1 MNQIKVAKVVR
12 CASAAI
18 AVLLSMAIIA
28 LIPAI
33 RSAGTL
39 DTDGW
44 FLLASGRAV
53 VESGIPST
61 NPFTVIAAQGI
72 VLQQWLHDAWLYLC
86 WKAAGYAGVAVSVA
100 VPAALALWTYT
111 GTVSRLAR
119 NARHPWAPLPIGA
132 LGFALMASYLSIRPS
147 LWTAALLFAAI
158 SSCLEWRRGADKRWL
173 FALPAVSLLSVNLQA
188 ALWPLPAAAAA
199 CFMLPEE
206 GELEPGK
213 ACEALRAWAQSRL
226 PLLAAIGGMAAGS
239 LVNPYAI
246 DGSLYVLRSLGAA
259 SYGEVILEL
268 KPVWAMPAA
277 APFWCAA
284 VLAATI
290 SCALARRFPP
300 RWLLAF
306 WLASAIAGALAV
318 RCLWITWTVSFLIV
332 AVSAGRKE
340 ELGPRTYRALIAG
353 RVALSLVLALSAI
366 NSGLHSI
373 ESEPSGVES
382 GWCGIDADM
391 GQIVEALGNNPGR
404 IWTED
409 VSVMNYLEWAGVPV
423 TYDMR
428 PEIWSEAI
436 AGEGAANDYRRYVD
450 SLQGGYGRLREN
462 GWAWAIVMD
471 SHGKRLEKA
480 CPGAEKTASGRGY
493 SLYRL

>member
-1 MNQIKVAKVVR
+1 MNQIKVAKIVR
-12 CASAAI
+12 CASAAL
-18 AVLLSMAIIA
+18 AVLLSMAVMA

-44 FLLASGRAV
+44 FLLASGRVV

-61 NPFTVIAAQGI
+61 NPFTAIAGHGI

-86 WKAAGYAGVAVSVA
+86 WKAAGYVGVAVSVA
-100 VPAALALWTYT
+100 IPAALALWAYT
-111 GTVSRLAR
+111 GTVSRLAQ
-119 NARHPWAPLPIGA
+119 NARYPWAPLLIGA
-132 LGFALMASYLSIRPS
+132 LGFTLMASYLSIRPS
-147 LWTAALLFAAI
+147 LWTAALLFITI
-158 SSCLEWRRGADKRWL
+158 STCLEWRRGASSRCL
-173 FALPAVSLLSVNLQA
+173 LVLPVVSLLSVNLQA
-188 ALWPLPAAAAA
+188 ALWPLSAAAAA
-199 CFMLPEE
+199 CFLLPEE
-206 GELEPGK
+206 DEISLGEIGETV
-213 ACEALRAWAQSRL
+213 RSWARSRL
-226 PLLAAIGGMAAGS
+226 PLLAAIAGMAAES

-259 SYGEVILEL
+259 SYGGVILEL

-277 APFWCAA
+277 ALFWCVAI
-284 VLAATI
+284 LATSA

-332 AVSAGRKE
+332 AVSAGRKD
-340 ELGPRTYRALIAG
+340 ELDPRTHRALIAG
-353 RVALSLVLALSAI
+353 RVTLCLVLALSVI

-373 ESEPSGVES
+373 ESGTRGVES

-391 GQIVEALGNNPGR
+391 GQIVEALGDDPGR
-404 IWTED
+404 IWSED
-409 VSVMNYLEWAGVPV
+409 AAVMNYLEWAEVPV

-436 AGEGAANDYRRYVD
+436 AGDSAANDYRLYVD
-450 SLQGGYGRLREN
+450 SLEGGFGRLRED

-471 SHGKRLEKA
+471 SHEKRLEKA
-480 CPGAEKTASGRGY
+480 CPGAEKTASGRRY
-493 SLYRL
+493 TLYRL

>member
-1 MNQIKVAKVVR
+1 MNQTKVAKIVR
-12 CASAAI
+12 CASTAL
-18 AVLLSMAIIA
+18 AVLLSMAIMA

-44 FLLASGRAV
+44 FLLASGRV
-53 VESGIPST
+53 IVESGIPVT
-61 NPFTVIAAQGI
+61 NPFTAIAGQGI
-72 VLQQWLHDAWLYLC
+72 VLQQWLHDAWLYLW
-86 WKAAGYAGVAVSVA
+86 WKAAGYTGVAVSVA
-100 VPAALALWTYT
+100 VPAALTLWAYT
-111 GTVSRLAR
+111 GTVSRLAKNPR
-119 NARHPWAPLPIGA
+119 YPWAPLLIGA
-132 LGFALMASYLSIRPS
+132 FGFALMTSYLSIRPS
-147 LWTAALLFAAI
+147 LWTAALLFVTI
-158 SSCLEWRRGADKRWL
+158 STCQVWRCGSSSRCLL
-173 FALPAVSLLSVNLQA
+173 VLPIVSMLSVNLQA

-199 CFMLPEE
+199 CFLLPEE
-206 GELEPGK
+206 GEISLDDAGETV
-213 ACEALRAWAQSRL
+213 RSWARSRL
-226 PLLAAIGGMAAGS
+226 PLLAAIAGMTAES
-239 LVNPYAI
+239 LVNPYSI

-259 SYGEVILEL
+259 SYGGVILEL

-277 APFWCAA
+277 ALFWGVAILA
-284 VLAATI
+284 VTA

-332 AVSAGRKE
+332 AVSAGRE
-340 ELGPRTYRALIAG
+340 DELDPRTYRTLIAG
-353 RVALSLVLALSAI
+353 RVALCLVLALSVI
-366 NSGLHSI
+366 NSGLRSI
-373 ESEPSGVES
+373 EPGARGVES
-382 GWCGIDADM
+382 GWCGIDEDM

-404 IWTED
+404 IWSED
-409 VSVMNYLEWAGVPV
+409 AAVMNYLEWAAVPV

-436 AGEGAANDYRRYVD
+436 AGDGAADDYRLYVD
-450 SLQGGYGRLREN
+450 SLEGGYGHLREDC
-462 GWAWAIVMD
+462 WAWAIVMD

-493 SLYRL
+493 ALYRL

>member
-1 MNQIKVAKVVR
+1 MNQTKVAKIVR
-12 CASAAI
+12 CASAAL
-18 AVLLSMAIIA
+18 AVLLSMAIMA

-44 FLLASGRAV
+44 FLLASGRV
-53 VESGIPST
+53 IVESGIPGT
-61 NPFTVIAAQGI
+61 NPFTAIAGQGI
-72 VLQQWLHDAWLYLC
+72 VLQQWLHDAWLYLW
-86 WKAAGYAGVAVSVA
+86 WKAAGYTGVAVSVA
-100 VPAALALWTYT
+100 VPAALTLWAYT
-111 GTVSRLAR
+111 GTVSRLAQNPR
-119 NARHPWAPLPIGA
+119 YPWAPLLISA
-132 LGFALMASYLSIRPS
+132 VGFALMTSYLSVRPS
-147 LWTAALLFAAI
+147 LWTAALLFVTI
-158 SSCLEWRRGADKRWL
+158 STCLEWRRGASSRCL
-173 FALPAVSLLSVNLQA
+173 LVLPVVSLLSVNLQA

-199 CFMLPEE
+199 CFLLPEE
-206 GELEPGK
+206 GEISLGETG
-213 ACEALRAWAQSRL
+213 ETVLSWVRSRL
-226 PLLAAIGGMAAGS
+226 PLLAAIAGMAAVS
-239 LVNPYAI
+239 LGNPYSI

-259 SYGEVILEL
+259 SYGGVILEL

-277 APFWCAA
+277 ALFWGVAIFAA
-284 VLAATI
+284 IT

-340 ELGPRTYRALIAG
+340 ELEPRTYRALIAG
-353 RVALSLVLALSAI
+353 RATLSLVLALSVI
-366 NSGLHSI
+366 NSGLRSI
-373 ESEPSGVES
+373 EPEASGVES

-391 GQIVEALGNNPGR
+391 GQIVEALGDDPGR
-404 IWTED
+404 IWSED
-409 VSVMNYLEWAGVPV
+409 VSVMNYLEWAEVPV

-436 AGEGAANDYRRYVD
+436 AGDGADNDYRLYVD
-450 SLQGGYGRLREN
+450 SLQGGYGRLRED
-462 GWAWAIVMD
+462 GWAWAIVMG

-480 CPGAEKTASGRGY
+480 CPGAEKTADGRGY
-493 SLYRL
+493 ALYRL

>member
-1 MNQIKVAKVVR
+1 MRKDGILR
-12 CASAAI
+12 CACTAL
-18 AVLLSMAIIA
+18 AVLLSAVVMAM
-28 LIPAI
+28 IPAI

-44 FLLASGRAV
+44 FLLASGRV
-53 VESGIPST
+53 IVEYGIPRT
-61 NPFTVIAAQGI
+61 NPFTAIAGQGI
-72 VLQQWLHDAWLYLC
+72 VIQQWLHDVWLYLC
-86 WKAAGYAGVAVSVA
+86 WKGAGYAGVAVSVA
-100 VPAALALWTYT
+100 APAALALWAYT

-119 NARHPWAPLPIGA
+119 NARYPWAPLLIGA
-132 LGFALMASYLSIRPS
+132 LGFTLMASYLSIRPS
-147 LWTAALLFAAI
+147 LWTAALLFTAI
-158 SSCLEWRRGADKRWL
+158 SSCLEWRRGADKRCL
-173 FALPAVSLLSVNLQA
+173 FALPVVSLLSVNLQA

-199 CFMLPEE
+199 CFLLPEE
-206 GELEPGK
+206 GEISLSETGGTV
-213 ACEALRAWAQSRL
+213 RSWVRSRL
-226 PLLAAIGGMAAGS
+226 PLIAAIAGMAAES

-259 SYGEVILEL
+259 SYGGVILEL

-277 APFWCAA
+277 ALFWCVA
-284 VLAATI
+284 VLAATV
-290 SCALARRFPP
+290 SCALARRLPP

-332 AVSAGRKE
+332 AVSAGRKD
-340 ELGPRTYRALIAG
+340 ELEPLTYRLLIAG
-353 RVALSLVLALSAI
+353 RLALSLVLALSVI

-373 ESEPSGVES
+373 ELKTSGVES

-391 GQIVEALGNNPGR
+391 GQIVEALGDNPGR
-404 IWTED
+404 IWSED
-409 VSVMNYLEWAGVPV
+409 AAVMNYLEWAEVPV

-436 AGEGAANDYRRYVD
+436 AGDSAANDYRLYVD
-450 SLQGGYGRLREN
+450 SLEGSFGRLRED

-480 CPGAEKTASGRGY
+480 CPGAKKTASGRGY
-493 SLYRL
+493 ALYRL

>member
-1 MNQIKVAKVVR
+1 M
-12 CASAAI
+12 
-18 AVLLSMAIIA
+18 AVMA

-44 FLLASGRAV
+44 FLLASGRVV
-53 VESGIPST
+53 VESGVPST
-61 NPFTVIAAQGI
+61 NPFTAIAGQGI

-86 WKAAGYAGVAVSVA
+86 WKAEGYVGVAVSVA
-100 VPAALALWTYT
+100 IPAALALWAYT
-111 GTVSRLAR
+111 GTVSRLAQ
-119 NARHPWAPLPIGA
+119 NARYPWAPLLIGA
-132 LGFALMASYLSIRPS
+132 LGFTLMASYLSIRPS
-147 LWTAALLFAAI
+147 LWTAALLFVTI
-158 SSCLEWRRGADKRWL
+158 STCLEWRRVAGSRCL
-173 FALPAVSLLSVNLQA
+173 LVLPIVTLLSVNLQA

-199 CFMLPEE
+199 CFLLPEE
-206 GELEPGK
+206 GEISPS
-213 ACEALRAWAQSRL
+213 EAGGTVRSWVRSRL
-226 PLLAAIGGMAAGS
+226 PLLAAIAGMAAVS

-259 SYGEVILEL
+259 SYGGVILEL
-268 KPVWAMPAA
+268 KPAWAMPAA
-277 APFWCAA
+277 ALFWC
-284 VLAATI
+284 VSILVATV

-332 AVSAGRKE
+332 AVSAGRKD
-340 ELGPRTYRALIAG
+340 ELEPRTHRLLIAG
-353 RVALSLVLALSAI
+353 RLALSLVLALSVV

-373 ESEPSGVES
+373 ELKASGVES
-382 GWCGIDADM
+382 GWCGIDTDM
-391 GQIVEALGNNPGR
+391 GQIVEALGDNPGR
-404 IWTED
+404 IWSEEAT
-409 VSVMNYLEWAGVPV
+409 VMNYLEWAGVPV

-428 PEIWSEAI
+428 PEIWFEEI
-436 AGEGAANDYRRYVD
+436 AGDGTANDYRLYVD
-450 SLQGGYGRLREN
+450 SLQGGYGRLRGD

-493 SLYRL
+493 ALYRL

>member
-1 MNQIKVAKVVR
+1 MNQIKVAKIVR
-12 CASAAI
+12 CASAVL
-18 AVLLSMAIIA
+18 AVLLSMAVMVM
-28 LIPAI
+28 IPAI

-44 FLLASGRAV
+44 FLLASGRVV

-61 NPFTVIAAQGI
+61 NPFTAIAGQGI

-86 WKAAGYAGVAVSVA
+86 WKAAGYVGVAVSVA
-100 VPAALALWTYT
+100 VPAALALWAYT

-119 NARHPWAPLPIGA
+119 NARYPWAPLLIGA
-132 LGFALMASYLSIRPS
+132 LGFTLMASYLSIRPS
-147 LWTAALLFAAI
+147 LWTAALLFITI
-158 SSCLEWRRGADKRWL
+158 STCLEWRRGASSRYL
-173 FALPAVSLLSVNLQA
+173 LVLPVASLLSVNLQA
-188 ALWPLPAAAAA
+188 ALWPLSAAAAV
-199 CFMLPEE
+199 CFLLPEE
-206 GELEPGK
+206 GEISLG
-213 ACEALRAWAQSRL
+213 EADETVRSWARSRL
-226 PLLAAIGGMAAGS
+226 PLLAAIAGMAAES

-259 SYGEVILEL
+259 SYGGVILEL

-277 APFWCAA
+277 ALFWCVAI
-284 VLAATI
+284 LAASA

-332 AVSAGRKE
+332 AVSAGRKK
-340 ELGPRTYRALIAG
+340 ELEPRTYRALIAG
-353 RVALSLVLALSAI
+353 RVALCLVLALSVI

-373 ESEPSGVES
+373 ESGTRGVES

-391 GQIVEALGNNPGR
+391 GQIVEALGDDPGR
-404 IWTED
+404 IWSED
-409 VSVMNYLEWAGVPV
+409 ATVMNYLEWARVPV

-436 AGEGAANDYRRYVD
+436 SGDGRANDYRAYVD
-450 SLQGGYGRLREN
+450 SLEGGYGVLKED
-462 GWAWAIVMD
+462 GWTWAIVRD
-471 SHGKRLEKA
+471 SNAKRFGKA
-480 CPGAEKTASGRGY
+480 CPGAEKAASGRGY
-493 SLYRL
+493 TLYRL

>member
-1 MNQIKVAKVVR
+1 MNQIKVAKIVC
-12 CASAAI
+12 CASTALAA
-18 AVLLSMAIIA
+18 LLSMAVIA

-61 NPFTVIAAQGI
+61 NPFTAITGQGI
-72 VLQQWLHDAWLYLC
+72 VLQQWLHDTWLYLC
-86 WKAAGYAGVAVSVA
+86 WRAAGYAGVAVSA
-100 VPAALALWTYT
+100 AIPAALALWAYT
-111 GTVSRLAR
+111 GTVSRLAQ
-119 NARHPWAPLPIGA
+119 NARYPWAPLLIGA
-132 LGFALMASYLSIRPS
+132 LGFTLMASYLSIRPS
-147 LWTAALLFAAI
+147 LWTAALLFVAI
-158 SSCLEWRRGADKRWL
+158 SLCLEWRRCADKRLL
-173 FALPAVSLLSVNLQA
+173 FALPVVSLLSVNLQA

-199 CFMLPEE
+199 CFLLPEE
-206 GELEPGK
+206 GEISPRETGGTVRSWVL
-213 ACEALRAWAQSRL
+213 SRL
-226 PLLAAIGGMAAGS
+226 PLLAAIAGMAAES

-259 SYGEVILEL
+259 SYGGVILEL

-277 APFWCAA
+277 ALFWCVAI
-284 VLAATI
+284 LAATV

-332 AVSAGRKE
+332 AVSAGRKD
-340 ELGPRTYRALIAG
+340 ELEPRTHRLLIAG
-353 RVALSLVLALSAI
+353 RVALSLVLALSVI

-373 ESEPSGVES
+373 EPEASGVES

-391 GQIVEALGNNPGR
+391 GQIVEALGDNPGR
-404 IWTED
+404 IWSED
-409 VSVMNYLEWAGVPV
+409 AAVMNYLEWAGVPV

-436 AGEGAANDYRRYVD
+436 AGDSAANDYRHYVD
-450 SLQGGYGRLREN
+450 SLEGGYGVLKED
-462 GWAWAIVMD
+462 GWTWAIVRD
-471 SHGKRLEKA
+471 SNAKRFGKA
-480 CPGAEKTASGRGY
+480 CPGAEKAASGRGY
-493 SLYRL
+493 TLYRL

>member
-1 MNQIKVAKVVR
+1 MNQIKVAKIVR
-12 CASAAI
+12 CASAVL
-18 AVLLSMAIIA
+18 AVLLSMAVMVM
-28 LIPAI
+28 IPAI

-44 FLLASGRAV
+44 FLLASGRVV

-61 NPFTVIAAQGI
+61 NPFTAIAGQGI

-86 WKAAGYAGVAVSVA
+86 WKAAGYVGVAVSVA
-100 VPAALALWTYT
+100 VPAALALWAYT

-119 NARHPWAPLPIGA
+119 NARYPWAPLLIGA
-132 LGFALMASYLSIRPS
+132 LGFTLMASYLSIRPS
-147 LWTAALLFAAI
+147 LWTAALLFITI
-158 SSCLEWRRGADKRWL
+158 STCLEWRRGASSRYL
-173 FALPAVSLLSVNLQA
+173 LVLPVVSLLSVNLQA
-188 ALWPLPAAAAA
+188 ALWPLSAAAAV
-199 CFMLPEE
+199 CFLLPEE
-206 GELEPGK
+206 GEISLG
-213 ACEALRAWAQSRL
+213 EADETVRSWARSRL
-226 PLLAAIGGMAAGS
+226 PLLAAIAGMAAES

-259 SYGEVILEL
+259 SYGGVILEL

-277 APFWCAA
+277 ALFWCVAI
-284 VLAATI
+284 LAASA

-332 AVSAGRKE
+332 AVSAGRKK
-340 ELGPRTYRALIAG
+340 ELEPRTYRALIAG
-353 RVALSLVLALSAI
+353 RVALCLVLALSVI

-373 ESEPSGVES
+373 ESGTRGVES
-382 GWCGIDADM
+382 GWCGLDADM
-391 GQIVEALGNNPGR
+391 GQIVEALGDDPGR
-404 IWTED
+404 IWSED
-409 VSVMNYLEWAGVPV
+409 ATVMNYLEWARVPV

-436 AGEGAANDYRRYVD
+436 SGDGRANDYRAYVD
-450 SLQGGYGRLREN
+450 SLEGGYGVLKED
-462 GWAWAIVMD
+462 GWTWAIVRD
-471 SHGKRLEKA
+471 SNAKRFGKA
-480 CPGAEKTASGRGY
+480 CPGAEKAASGRGY
-493 SLYRL
+493 TLYRL

>member
-1 MNQIKVAKVVR
+1 MNQTKVAKTVR
-12 CASAAI
+12 CASAAL
-18 AVLLSMAIIA
+18 AVLLSMAIMA
-28 LIPAI
+28 LIPTI

-44 FLLASGRAV
+44 FLLASGRIV

-61 NPFTVIAAQGI
+61 NPFTAIDGQGI
-72 VLQQWLHDAWLYLC
+72 VLQQWLHDAWLYLW
-86 WKAAGYAGVAVSVA
+86 WKAAGYTGVAVSVA
-100 VPAALALWTYT
+100 VPAVLTLWAYT

-119 NARHPWAPLPIGA
+119 NPRHPWAPLLIGA
-132 LGFALMASYLSIRPS
+132 FGFVLMTSYLSVRPS
-147 LWTAALLFAAI
+147 LWTAALLFVSI
-158 SSCLEWRRGADKRWL
+158 STCLEWRRGASSRCL
-173 FALPAVSLLSVNLQA
+173 LVLPIVSLLSVNLQA

-199 CFMLPEE
+199 CFLLPEE
-206 GELEPGK
+206 GEISLG
-213 ACEALRAWAQSRL
+213 EAAETVHSWARSRL
-226 PLLAAIGGMAAGS
+226 PLLAAIAGMAAES
-239 LVNPYAI
+239 LVNPYSI

-259 SYGEVILEL
+259 SYGGVILEL

-277 APFWCAA
+277 ALFWGIAI
-284 VLAATI
+284 LAAI
-290 SCALARRFPP
+290 ASCALARRFPP

-318 RCLWITWTVSFLIV
+318 RCLWITWAVSFLIV
-332 AVSAGRKE
+332 AVSAGRKD
-340 ELGPRTYRALIAG
+340 ELDPRAYRALTAG
-353 RVALSLVLALSAI
+353 RVALCLVLALSVI

-373 ESEPSGVES
+373 ESGTRGVES
-382 GWCGIDADM
+382 GWSGIDDDM
-391 GQIVEALGNNPGR
+391 GQIVEALGDNPGR
-404 IWTED
+404 IWSED
-409 VSVMNYLEWAGVPV
+409 AAVMNYLEWAEVPV

-436 AGEGAANDYRRYVD
+436 AGDGAANDYRLYVD
-450 SLQGGYGRLREN
+450 SLERGYGHLRED

-493 SLYRL
+493 ALYRL

>member
-1 MNQIKVAKVVR
+1 MNQIKVAKIVR
-12 CASAAI
+12 CASAAL
-18 AVLLSMAIIA
+18 AVLLSMAVMA

-44 FLLASGRAV
+44 FLLASGRVV

-61 NPFTVIAAQGI
+61 NPFTAIAGQGI

-86 WKAAGYAGVAVSVA
+86 WKAAGYVGVAVTVA
-100 VPAALALWTYT
+100 APAALALWAYT

-119 NARHPWAPLPIGA
+119 NARYPWAPLLIGA
-132 LGFALMASYLSIRPS
+132 LGFTLMASYLSIRPS
-147 LWTAALLFAAI
+147 LWTAALLFTAI
-158 SSCLEWRRGADKRWL
+158 SSCLEWRRGADKRCL
-173 FALPAVSLLSVNLQA
+173 FALPVVSLLSVNLQA

-199 CFMLPEE
+199 CFLLPEE
-206 GELEPGK
+206 GEISLSKTGGTV
-213 ACEALRAWAQSRL
+213 RSWARSRL
-226 PLLAAIGGMAAGS
+226 PLLAAIAGMAAES

-259 SYGEVILEL
+259 SYGGVILEL

-277 APFWCAA
+277 ALFWC
-284 VLAATI
+284 VTILAASA

-332 AVSAGRKE
+332 AVSAGRKK
-340 ELGPRTYRALIAG
+340 ELEPRTYRALIAG
-353 RVALSLVLALSAI
+353 RVALCLVLALSVI

-373 ESEPSGVES
+373 ESGTRGVES

-391 GQIVEALGNNPGR
+391 GQIVEALGDDPGR
-404 IWTED
+404 IWSED
-409 VSVMNYLEWAGVPV
+409 ATVMNYLEWARVPV

-436 AGEGAANDYRRYVD
+436 SGDGRANDYRAYVD
-450 SLQGGYGRLREN
+450 SLEGGYGVLKED
-462 GWAWAIVMD
+462 GWTWAIVRD
-471 SHGKRLEKA
+471 SNAKRFGKA
-480 CPGAEKTASGRGY
+480 CPGAEKAASGRGY
-493 SLYRL
+493 TLYRL

>member
-1 MNQIKVAKVVR
+1 MNQIKVAKFVR
-12 CASAAI
+12 CASTAL
-18 AVLLSMAIIA
+18 AVLLSMAVIA

-44 FLLASGRAV
+44 FLLASGRVV

-61 NPFTVIAAQGI
+61 NPFTAIAGQGI
-72 VLQQWLHDAWLYLC
+72 VLQQWLHDTWLYLY

-100 VPAALALWTYT
+100 VPAALALWAYT

-119 NARHPWAPLPIGA
+119 NARHPWAPLLIGA
-132 LGFALMASYLSIRPS
+132 LGFTLMASYLSIRPS
-147 LWTAALLFAAI
+147 LWTAALLFVAI
-158 SSCLEWRRGADKRWL
+158 SSCLEWRRGADKRYL
-173 FALPAVSLLSVNLQA
+173 FALPVVSLLSVNLQA

-199 CFMLPEE
+199 CFLLPEE
-206 GELEPGK
+206 GEFEPSNT
-213 ACEALRAWAQSRL
+213 CEALRAWSQSRL
-226 PLLAAIGGMAAGS
+226 PLLAAIAGMAAES

-259 SYGEVILEL
+259 SYGGVILEL
-268 KPVWAMPAA
+268 KPMWAMPEA
-277 APFWCAA
+277 APFWCVA
-284 VLAATI
+284 VLAASA

-340 ELGPRTYRALIAG
+340 ELEPRTYRALIAG
-353 RVALSLVLALSAI
+353 RVTLSLVLALSVI
-366 NSGLHSI
+366 NSGLRSI
-373 ESEPSGVES
+373 EPEASGVES

-391 GQIVEALGNNPGR
+391 VQIVEALGDDPGR

-409 VSVMNYLEWAGVPV
+409 VSVMNYLEWAEVPV

-436 AGEGAANDYRRYVD
+436 AGDGADNDYRLYVD
-450 SLQGGYGRLREN
+450 SLQGGYGRLKED

-480 CPGAEKTASGRGY
+480 CPDAEKTADGRGY

>member
-1 MNQIKVAKVVR
+1 MNQIKVAKFVR
-12 CASAAI
+12 CASTAL
-18 AVLLSMAIIA
+18 AVLLSMAVMA

-44 FLLASGRAV
+44 FLLASGRVV

-61 NPFTVIAAQGI
+61 NPFTAIAGQGI
-72 VLQQWLHDAWLYLC
+72 VLQQWLHDTWLYLY

-100 VPAALALWTYT
+100 VPAALALWAYT

-119 NARHPWAPLPIGA
+119 NARHPWAPLLIGA
-132 LGFALMASYLSIRPS
+132 LGFTLMASYLSIRPS
-147 LWTAALLFAAI
+147 LWTAALLFVAI
-158 SSCLEWRRGADKRWL
+158 SSCLEWRRGADKRYL
-173 FALPAVSLLSVNLQA
+173 FALPVVSLLSVNLQA

-199 CFMLPEE
+199 CFLLPEE
-206 GELEPGK
+206 GEFEPSNT
-213 ACEALRAWAQSRL
+213 CEALRAWSQSRL
-226 PLLAAIGGMAAGS
+226 PLLAAIAGMVAES

-259 SYGEVILEL
+259 SYGGVILEL
-268 KPVWAMPAA
+268 KPMWAMPEA
-277 APFWCAA
+277 APFWCVA
-284 VLAATI
+284 VLAASA

-306 WLASAIAGALAV
+306 WLTSAIAGALAV

-340 ELGPRTYRALIAG
+340 ELEPRTYRALIAG
-353 RVALSLVLALSAI
+353 RVTLSLVLALSVI
-366 NSGLHSI
+366 NSGLRSI
-373 ESEPSGVES
+373 EPEASGVES

-391 GQIVEALGNNPGR
+391 VQIVEALGDDPGR

-409 VSVMNYLEWAGVPV
+409 VSVMNYLEWAKVPV

-436 AGEGAANDYRRYVD
+436 AGDGADNDYRLYVD
-450 SLQGGYGRLREN
+450 SLQGGYGRLKED

-471 SHGKRLEKA
+471 SHGKHLEKA
-480 CPGAEKTASGRGY
+480 CPDAEKTADGRGY